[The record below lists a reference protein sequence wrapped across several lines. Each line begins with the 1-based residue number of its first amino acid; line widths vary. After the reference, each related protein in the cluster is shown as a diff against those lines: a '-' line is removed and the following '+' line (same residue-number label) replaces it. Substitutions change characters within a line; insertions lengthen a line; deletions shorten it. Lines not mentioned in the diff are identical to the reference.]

1 MPDKR
6 HFWIEFRRL
15 ATNGS
20 LFTYAVQARVPYIRN
35 TLTYVITLQQQ
46 CGSTSN
52 ESGEDNRGAG
62 SAVVKGVVVRVMFR
76 ITAAM
81 RYYRLWIYTCNTGKT
96 QLLRDSHVKLIPV
109 HWYDLLWQ
117 WVVELKSHMQHTF
130 MVVSEDF

>member
-1 MPDKR
+1 MASFVIFSPNRTDAAAPTV
-6 HFWIEFRRL
+6 L

-20 LFTYAVQARVPYIRN
+20 LFTYAVQACVPYIRN

-52 ESGEDNRGAG
+52 DSGEDYRGAG

-96 QLLRDSHVKLIPV
+96 QLLPCN
-109 HWYDLLWQ
+109 W
-117 WVVELKSHMQHTF
+117 
-130 MVVSEDF
+130 SEADTGALV

>member
-1 MPDKR
+1 MGYEWIRRTGRIQCIPDKR

-20 LFTYAVQARVPYIRN
+20 LFTYAVQACVPYIRN

-52 ESGEDNRGAG
+52 DSGEDNRGAG

-96 QLLRDSHVKLIPV
+96 QFLPWSWSTQEAWNEKVLGLSF
-109 HWYDLLWQ
+109 Q
-117 WVVELKSHMQHTF
+117 
-130 MVVSEDF
+130 DF